1 MSLET
6 QVMTMLMMFVCGSAL
21 GIVMDVYRITA
32 RELRLSRM
40 LTPLLD
46 AAFWIAATW
55 AVFRML
61 IGSNEGELRFYV
73 FLALLIGLWFYYK
86 TASTWVQS
94 LVVKIMDAGKWLVNR
109 LIRVFHL
116 LVIRPIIGLY
126 RLLVIFLG
134 FLAALSIFFYKIVIQ
149 CLRLVGKLLLWLLKP
164 FAAPVVRRIR
174 KLLQEQR
181 FWSAWITWIRQ
192 RIRRK

>member
-46 AAFWIAATW
+46 AAFWVAATW

-61 IGSNEGELRFYV
+61 IRSNEGELRFYV

-86 TASTWVQS
+86 TASTWIQS
-94 LVVKIMDAGKWLVNR
+94 LVVKIIDAGKWLMHI
-109 LIRVFHL
+109 LIQVFHL
-116 LVIRPIIGLY
+116 LVIRPVIGLY

-149 CLRLVGKLLLWLLKP
+149 CLRLVGKMLLWLLKP
-164 FAAPVVRRIR
+164 FAAPVARRIR

-181 FWSAWITWIRQ
+181 FWNAWITWIRQ